1 MVKRRINKTALVRDY
16 MAKYPNAG
24 PSEVAKALKAY
35 KIPAGYVSNIKMK
48 LKKGSGKSARQR
60 RGSGSANAAGEN
72 VVAAAAFIK
81 NCGGIDEARQSIEIA
96 QEVARALENM

>member
-1 MVKRRINKTALVRDY
+1 MAKRKVNKTALVRDY
-16 MAKYPNAG
+16 MDKHPNAG
-24 PSEVAKALKAY
+24 PSEVANALKAY

-48 LKKGSGKSARQR
+48 FKKGSGKLARRR

-81 NCGGIDEARQSIEIA
+81 SCGGIYAARESIEIA
-96 QEVARALENM
+96 QEVARALEK